1 MLYLYYQKK
10 ERSTKMTSC
19 EERMI
24 NDIISKYGFEAE
36 ETIRFTKLCE
46 DSRIS
51 IDVILIECFQLMWGL
66 EAF

>member
-1 MLYLYYQKK
+1 
-10 ERSTKMTSC
+10 MTSC

-51 IDVILIECFQLMWGL
+51 IDVILIEFFHLMWGL